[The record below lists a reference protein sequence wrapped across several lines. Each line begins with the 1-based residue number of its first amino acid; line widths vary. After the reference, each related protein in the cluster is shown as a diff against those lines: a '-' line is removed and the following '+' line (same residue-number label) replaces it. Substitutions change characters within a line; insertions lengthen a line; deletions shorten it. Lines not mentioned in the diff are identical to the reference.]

1 MGIKT
6 AIIAGIMALA
16 IPSFTGP
23 AIATS
28 GTRSAI
34 AESEIERLLQLTQD
48 RRSFSDDQS
57 LFSEPFYQPEQ
68 PTGDRRTL
76 ADPFYQPSEEIR
88 EETTFAE
95 PFYQPSEEIREE
107 TTFAEPFYQPS
118 EEIREET
125 TFAEPFYQPS
135 EEIREETTFAEPF
148 YQPEENQVRPR
159 EMTLARGTEGAQV
172 AGLQQR
178 LEVHGFSVGRIDSL
192 FGPRTERSL
201 IQFQLAKGLRP
212 TGVVDRSTW
221 QALSK
226 DPHQQTIAETLI
238 KQGDRGSKVR
248 TLQTRLEFTGH
259 DPGPV
264 DGIFGPKTLSA
275 VSDFQLAMGLEA
287 TGVVDEKTWKVL
299 GDRSN

>member
-6 AIIAGIMALA
+6 AIIAGLMALA
-16 IPSFTGP
+16 IPGFTGP

-28 GTRSAI
+28 GTTSAI
-34 AESEIERLLQLTQD
+34 AESEVERLLNLTQD
-48 RRSFSDDQS
+48 RRRFSDNQS
-57 LFSEPFYQPEQ
+57 PFSEPFYQP
-68 PTGDRRTL
+68 R
-76 ADPFYQPSEEIR
+76 EEIR

-95 PFYQPSEEIREE
+95 PFYQPREEIREE
-107 TTFAEPFYQPS
+107 TTFAEPFHQPH
-118 EEIREET
+118 
-125 TFAEPFYQPS
+125 

-148 YQPEENQVRPR
+148 YQPEENQIRPR
-159 EMTLARGTEGAQV
+159 EMTLARGTQGVQV

-178 LEVHGFSVGRIDSL
+178 LEVHGFSVGRVDSL
-192 FGPRTERSL
+192 FGPRTERAL
-201 IQFQLAKGLRP
+201 INFQLSKGLRP

-238 KQGDRGSKVR
+238 KQGDRGSKVK
-248 TLQTRLEFTGH
+248 TLQTRLELTGH

-264 DGIFGPKTLSA
+264 DGIFGPKTLAA
-275 VSDFQLAMGLEA
+275 VSDFQLAMGLES
-287 TGVVDEKTWKVL
+287 TGVVDDKTWKVL

>member
-1 MGIKT
+1 
-6 AIIAGIMALA
+6 
-16 IPSFTGP
+16 
-23 AIATS
+23 
-28 GTRSAI
+28 
-34 AESEIERLLQLTQD
+34 
-48 RRSFSDDQS
+48 
-57 LFSEPFYQPEQ
+57 
-68 PTGDRRTL
+68 
-76 ADPFYQPSEEIR
+76 
-88 EETTFAE
+88 
-95 PFYQPSEEIREE
+95 
-107 TTFAEPFYQPS
+107 
-118 EEIREET
+118 
-125 TFAEPFYQPS
+125 
-135 EEIREETTFAEPF
+135 IREETTFAEPF

-248 TLQTRLEFTGH
+248 TLQTRLELTGH

>member
-6 AIIAGIMALA
+6 AIIAGLMALA
-16 IPSFTGP
+16 IPGFTGP

-28 GTRSAI
+28 GTTSAI
-34 AESEIERLLQLTQD
+34 AESEVERLLNLTQD
-48 RRSFSDDQS
+48 RRRFSDNQS
-57 LFSEPFYQPEQ
+57 PFSEPFYQP
-68 PTGDRRTL
+68 R
-76 ADPFYQPSEEIR
+76 EEIR

-95 PFYQPSEEIREE
+95 PFYQPREEIREE
-107 TTFAEPFYQPS
+107 TTFAEPFYQPR

-125 TFAEPFYQPS
+125 TFAEPFYQPREEIREETTFAEPFHQPH

-148 YQPEENQVRPR
+148 YQPEENQIRPR
-159 EMTLARGTEGAQV
+159 EMTLARGTQGVQV

-178 LEVHGFSVGRIDSL
+178 LEVHGFSVGRVDSL
-192 FGPRTERSL
+192 FGPRTERAL
-201 IQFQLAKGLRP
+201 INFQLSKGLRP

-238 KQGDRGSKVR
+238 KQGDRGSKVK
-248 TLQTRLEFTGH
+248 TLQTRLELTGH

-264 DGIFGPKTLSA
+264 DGIFGPKTLAA
-275 VSDFQLAMGLEA
+275 VSDFQLAMGLES
-287 TGVVDEKTWKVL
+287 TGVVDDKTWKVL